1 MRQLS
6 VLQDQTAED
15 RLVTLRN
22 RSKLAANPNL
32 LHWYR
37 ELYRGQFEHF
47 PDPDGLRIL
56 EIGSGVSPLKRFRKN
71 VITSDVLELDHLD
84 YVFDCH
90 TIDRFDP
97 IESESLDVIALTNV
111 LHHLHDPIDFLNRSA
126 SKLKRG
132 GKIIATEPYFSILS
146 NLIFSYLH
154 QEPVDFAITEPVL
167 DEIRGPLA
175 SANIA
180 LPWLIFIR
188 RPDWRDRLR
197 TNFDFDTG
205 SVQMFSSISYM
216 VTGGI
221 SRRLPLP
228 HGLYRALFRL
238 DLSLSRAFPK
248 LLASF
253 FTITLIRK

>member
-167 DEIRGPLA
+167 DEIRV
-175 SANIA
+175 
-180 LPWLIFIR
+180 
-188 RPDWRDRLR
+188 RLHPQISLCP
-197 TNFDFDTG
+197 G
-205 SVQMFSSISYM
+205 S
-216 VTGGI
+216 
-221 SRRLPLP
+221 
-228 HGLYRALFRL
+228 
-238 DLSLSRAFPK
+238 SLSGGRTGATGCERISI
-248 LLASF
+248 LIQGASRCSARSPTWSPAGSRGDCRF
-253 FTITLIRK
+253 LMDFTERSSVWT